1 MRRYSVVFTST
12 IVILLNACNNSN
24 TAVKIVPVGTDTTSL
39 KERPNFFP
47 VTAYL
52 KGQIYYIKE
61 RGITPIKYTT
71 INNHT
76 DSVMIKFE
84 QLDGL
89 LTEFLE
95 PVIDSANLTDIYTE
109 TKFLDQTI
117 GAFTFTYDVKK
128 QLPDSLQLLHWDV
141 YVDEET
147 GKVKRIY
154 MVKKSPGNKTLQ
166 LTWLNN
172 QWSSI
177 TTIGLKPDG
186 TTTVEKEEKISWD
199 Y

>member
-1 MRRYSVVFTST
+1 MKRYSVVFTST
-12 IVILLNACNNSN
+12 IVLLLNACNNS
-24 TAVKIVPVGTDTTSL
+24 TPSGKITPISTDTLSQ
-39 KERPNFFP
+39 KEQPNFFP

-61 RGITPIKYTT
+61 RGITPVKYTT

-76 DSVMIKFE
+76 DSVMVKFE

-95 PVIDSANLTDIYTE
+95 PVIDSANLTDFYTE
-109 TKFLDQTI
+109 TKFLDQSI
-117 GAFTFTYDVKK
+117 AAFTFTYDVKK

-141 YVDEET
+141 YVDQET

-177 TTIGLKPDG
+177 TTIGTKPNG
-186 TTTVEKEEKISWD
+186 TTAVEKEEKISWD